1 MNNFIKYAKIDG
13 APPYSDCKNGLMSY
27 YHETIFSSE
36 VIEIPTDQILVIDD
50 VIQTEDGELR
60 VRERIYYP
68 KDNHFVF
75 LCDFVYSGRRK

>member
-36 VIEIPTDQILVIDD
+36 IIKMQTNQILVIGD
-50 VIQTEDGELR
+50 VIQTEDGELK

-68 KDNHFVF
+68 KDNHFDF
-75 LCDFVYSGRRK
+75 LCETVYTGRRK